1 MMGRILTLVVLF
13 ILIFV
18 FSISLFP
25 DFFSKETCTLEE
37 AAQQYAQGK
46 FVTVEGKKVHYL
58 EKGSGAPLILIHG
71 FLVHSAMWKM
81 NIDALAEKFKVYAID
96 LWGFGYSERLPKTE
110 YSFPLYG
117 KQVKGFMEA
126 LSIPKATFI
135 GQSMGGGISV
145 YLAANFPEIVD
156 RLILLAPAVIPYP
169 DSTAGK
175 IYKLPG
181 VGEFLNSLPGDFLIV
196 STIKSLWFF
205 NPNKV
210 TDAYA
215 AEALRPL
222 CIKGTQESMLYVLR
236 HVLQEPFV
244 TREAQELAKRNLN
257 ILIVHGRQDQAI
269 PLNRSQTL
277 NKLWPGS
284 RLVVFDRTGHSP
296 SEEFPEKFNAIA
308 MDFLLEK
315 N

>member
-1 MMGRILTLVVLF
+1 MGRILTLVVLF

-25 DFFSKETCTLEE
+25 DFFSKETCTYQE
-37 AAQQYAQGK
+37 AVKQYAKGK
-46 FVTVEGKKVHYL
+46 FVTVDGKRVHYL
-58 EKGSGAPLILIHG
+58 EKGSGSPVILIHG

-81 NIDALAEKFKVYAID
+81 NIDALAERFKVYAID
-96 LWGFGYSERLPKTE
+96 LWGFGYSERLPTME

-126 LSIPKATFI
+126 LGIPKATLV

-169 DSTAGK
+169 ESTAGK
-175 IYKLPG
+175 VFKLPG
-181 VGEFLNSLPGDFLIV
+181 VGEFLNSLPGDFLMVNI
-196 STIKSLWFF
+196 IKGVWFF

-210 TDAYA
+210 TDDYA

-222 CIKGTQESMLYVLR
+222 CIKGSQESMLYVLR
-236 HVLQEPFV
+236 NVLQEPFV
-244 TREAQELAKRNLN
+244 AREAQELAKRNLN
-257 ILIVHGRQDQAI
+257 ILIIHGRQDQAI
-269 PLNRSQTL
+269 PLNRSQAL
-277 NKLWPGS
+277 NKLWAGS
-284 RLVVFDRTGHSP
+284 KLVVFDRTGHSP

>member
-1 MMGRILTLVVLF
+1 MGRILTLVVLF

-25 DFFSKETCTLEE
+25 DFFSKETCTYQE
-37 AAQQYAQGK
+37 AVKQYAKGK
-46 FVTVEGKKVHYL
+46 FVTVDGKRVHYL
-58 EKGSGAPLILIHG
+58 EKGSGSPVILIHG

-81 NIDALAEKFKVYAID
+81 NIDALAERFKVYAID
-96 LWGFGYSERLPKTE
+96 LWGFGYSERLPTME

-126 LSIPKATFI
+126 LGIPKATLV

-169 DSTAGK
+169 ESTAGK
-175 IYKLPG
+175 FFKFPG
-181 VGEFLNSLPGDFLIV
+181 VGEFLNSLPGDFLMVNI
-196 STIKSLWFF
+196 IKGVWFF

-210 TDAYA
+210 TDDYA

-222 CIKGTQESMLYVLR
+222 CIKGSQESMLYVLR
-236 HVLQEPFV
+236 NVLQEPFV
-244 TREAQELAKRNLN
+244 AREAQELAKRNLN
-257 ILIVHGRQDQAI
+257 ILIIHGRQDQAI
-269 PLNRSQTL
+269 PLNRSQAL
-277 NKLWPGS
+277 NKLWAGS
-284 RLVVFDRTGHSP
+284 KLVVFDRTGHSP

>member
-1 MMGRILTLVVLF
+1 MGRILTLVVLF

-25 DFFSKETCTLEE
+25 DFFSKETCTYQE
-37 AAQQYAQGK
+37 AVKQYAKGK
-46 FVTVEGKKVHYL
+46 FVTVDGKRVHYL
-58 EKGSGAPLILIHG
+58 EKGSGSPVILIHG

-81 NIDALAEKFKVYAID
+81 NIDALAERFKVYAID
-96 LWGFGYSERLPKTE
+96 LWGFGYSERLPTME

-126 LSIPKATFI
+126 LGIPKATLV

-169 DSTAGK
+169 ESTAAK
-175 IYKLPG
+175 FFKFPG
-181 VGEFLNSLPGDFLIV
+181 VGEFLNSLPGDFLMVNI
-196 STIKSLWFF
+196 IKGVWFF

-210 TDAYA
+210 TDDYA

-222 CIKGTQESMLYVLR
+222 CIKGSQESMFYVLR
-236 HVLQEPFV
+236 NVLQEPFV
-244 TREAQELAKRNLN
+244 AREAQELAKRNLN
-257 ILIVHGRQDQAI
+257 ILIIHGRQDQAI
-269 PLNRSQTL
+269 PLNRSQAL
-277 NKLWPGS
+277 NKLWAGS
-284 RLVVFDRTGHSP
+284 KLVVFDRTGHSP

-315 N
+315 K